1 MGFSHPSFSVKRM
14 LIRRLVLKI
23 EALAKV
29 LTTEVTEKVNENT
42 ERKIIFKIHTLLR
55 ELIFLPLCVLCSL
68 NSFAKGAIVKRYLII
83 VLGLPLLF
91 SCASVQQAPPAAPP
105 APPERVSSL
114 ALADISQGL
123 PRDGQWRENIALADM
138 NGDGFLDIVAPPPRR
153 AEEGKNR
160 PSIFLWDPQERGWK
174 EGVFAFPL
182 LKGYGYGGIA
192 VGDINGD
199 GHPDIVLA
207 VHQGKIILLE
217 NNKGNGFVERPFPVK
232 DTFRSRMVE
241 VTDINRDGRPDI
253 IALSEAAFD
262 LAQSRKLK
270 GILIGVNKE
279 GDNWDVKTV
288 EGSEQLFG
296 DSLAIG
302 DIKGGGNKDI
312 AIAPLI
318 ATKEQA
324 RPVWFGDGK
333 SNFSAYD
340 GNLTGE
346 KMMALSV
353 RSGDLDGDRKDEVV
367 FRVSEFGQDAK
378 TFLSAYKWTGA
389 GFADISKGLE
399 TIEGPIVFDL
409 LDVDGDGKKELIV
422 LSTKGM
428 EIYAYIDKG
437 WVERGYYRLPYEET
451 IGAYDLR
458 AGRNKDGSLLIAYN
472 LARTEQAFSR
482 GIRAYLLK

>member
-1 MGFSHPSFSVKRM
+1 MGFSHPSFSIKRM
-14 LIRRLVLKI
+14 LIRRSVLKI

-42 ERKIIFKIHTLLR
+42 ERKIIFKINKLLR
-55 ELIFLPLCVLCSL
+55 ELIFLPLCVLSGL
-68 NSFAKGAIVKRYLII
+68 NSFAKGPIVKRYLII
-83 VLGLPLLF
+83 VLGLPFLF
-91 SCASVQQAPPAAPP
+91 SCASVQQAP

-160 PSIFLWDPQERGWK
+160 PAIFLWDQQERGWK
-174 EGVFAFPL
+174 EGAFAFPL

-199 GHPDIVLA
+199 GYPDIVLA
-207 VHQGKIILLE
+207 VHEGKIILLE
-217 NNKGNGFVERPFPVK
+217 NNRGNGFVERPFPVK
-232 DTFRSRMVE
+232 GTFHSRTVE
-241 VTDINRDGRPDI
+241 VNDINRDGRPDI

-262 LAQSRKLK
+262 PAQSRKLK

-279 GDNWDVKTV
+279 SGNWDVKTV

-312 AIAPLI
+312 VIAPLLS
-318 ATKEQA
+318 TKEKA

-333 SNFSAYD
+333 GNFSAYD
-340 GNLTGE
+340 GDLTGE
-346 KMMALSV
+346 NMMALSV
-353 RSGDLDGDRKDEVV
+353 RLGDLDGDGKDEVV
-367 FRVSEFGQDAK
+367 FRVSGFGQDAK

-399 TIEGPIVFDL
+399 MIEGPIVFDL

-422 LSTKGM
+422 LSTKGI

-472 LARTEQAFSR
+472 LARTEQAFNR
-482 GIRAYLLK
+482 GIRAFLLK